1 MSQLDPTTKGTK
13 ETALTALD
21 SLKAKD
27 VTVLDVRDRAS
38 FTDLMIFASGSSK
51 RHVSAIAG
59 AVIEAAEQNDC
70 PLLGAEGADI
80 GEWALVDLGDVIIHV
95 MLSDVREYYDLE
107 NLWSEELA
115 SS

>member
-38 FTDLMIFASGSSK
+38 FTASGSSK

-95 MLSDVREYYDLE
+95 MLPDVREYYDLE
-107 NLWSEELA
+107 KLWGEELA